1 MGSENKGN
9 KINCFIKSNLEKTD
23 MKKTILRASLLALV
37 MTLGVP
43 AFGAPKKKQTVKK
56 EEPKSLVDDVT
67 YRQSGGTYYC
77 YPYLTETPPALTP
90 APEGYEPFHIEHY
103 GRHGSR
109 WLIGYKNYERA
120 YEVLNK
126 ANKAG
131 KLTPLGEK
139 VFHAVKQIYQDVQNR
154 EGELSDNGALQHK
167 GIGKRMVKN
176 FPQVFT
182 PNTNIDAKSTV
193 IIRSILSMFN
203 GLNGIQ
209 SEVPDI
215 NIKTD
220 ASRATMW
227 YMDYDDTIA
236 WNLRKKPK
244 EEIKAFQKR
253 HANKGEFLKKLIND
267 PVYAQDSI
275 GNKLFHA
282 LFSVLINAQSH
293 STQPWLAEEV
303 FTPEEVRDQWQ
314 VRNVDWFLRSGNS
327 KLTDNRVPY
336 SQANVLNNIIESA
349 DTALN
354 SSNLSV
360 NLRYGHDTIVMPL
373 TVLMELDNF
382 GEEINDLEQV
392 AASGWHNYMVV
403 PKAGNIQIVFY
414 RKPGT
419 VDPEDVLIKV
429 LLNEREV
436 TLPIDRNNGPYYKW
450 TDVRNYYKNKIKDYV
465 TSDPALGVI
474 D

>member
-1 MGSENKGN
+1 
-9 KINCFIKSNLEKTD
+9 